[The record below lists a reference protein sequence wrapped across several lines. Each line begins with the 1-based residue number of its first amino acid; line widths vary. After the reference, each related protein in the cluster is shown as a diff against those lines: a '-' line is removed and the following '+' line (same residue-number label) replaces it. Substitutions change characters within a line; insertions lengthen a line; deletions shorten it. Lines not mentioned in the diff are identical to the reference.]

1 MGGANQRYKTP
12 QDGGWGVR
20 NPWPVQVQT
29 NGMPGQGES
38 GAEALPRLWGSTSGR
53 RCGGRR
59 QPLEP
64 SHRTTVWE
72 GPMILNFTPPGG
84 GEGVGL
90 RHCSFGEGASKKF
103 DQIIGTPGKNR
114 RGGRTPGGIELPAIE
129 PHSLH
134 SLLRFAVMR
143 PVSVA
148 PPPRPKLPHWGGG
161 KRAPQNTTRNATDR
175 SSGRRKKEK
184 TGWGTEVLEV
194 TATGGFPFQAFKISI
209 Q

>member
-84 GEGVGL
+84 GGRGL
-90 RHCSFGEGASKKF
+90 DC
-103 DQIIGTPGKNR
+103 
-114 RGGRTPGGIELPAIE
+114 GIVPL
-129 PHSLH
+129 
-134 SLLRFAVMR
+134 V
-143 PVSVA
+143 
-148 PPPRPKLPHWGGG
+148 K
-161 KRAPQNTTRNATDR
+161 APQKNLI
-175 SSGRRKKEK
+175 KELVPLEK
-184 TGWGTEVLEV
+184 TG
-194 TATGGFPFQAFKISI
+194 GGVGPQEGSNSQPSNPTHFILSSGLLS
-209 Q
+209 